1 MGFQNFGL
9 DYSNL
14 DEEYSMTKRLKVN
27 SPYDGHLI
35 SEIDLDDAD
44 RIESVL
50 ETAYQLAKDHD
61 KILPVPRRIEI
72 LEKTAD
78 LVHAKAEEFAR
89 QSAEEGGKP
98 LMDSRI
104 ELARAIQ
111 GIREAA
117 QSIRQLTGHEIP
129 MNLTAS
135 SMNRM
140 ALTIREPIGVVAAIS
155 AFNHPFNLIVH
166 QVIPAV
172 AVGCPAIVKP
182 ARSTPLSCLNLVKCL
197 YEAGLPEEWCQAVIC
212 ESSLAEK
219 LVTDPR
225 VAFFSFIGSGEVGW
239 KLRSRLAPGT
249 RCALEHGGA
258 APVIVDH
265 DADLKDALPLLA
277 KGGFYHAGQVCVSVQ
292 KVFVHEKIVD
302 KFSKQLVKLAE
313 KLVVGD
319 PTDEKTE
326 VGPLIQENEVDRIDQ
341 WVKEAKKKGAKIL
354 TGGKKIGTTCYAPTV
369 ILNPSD
375 KAMVSTHEIFGPV
388 INIYSFKDRIEAI
401 ERANLTP
408 FSFQAAVFTQSI
420 DTALDTAKR
429 INAATVMINDHTAF
443 RVDWMPFGG
452 RKASGLG
459 VGGILPTMMEMTEE
473 KLLVFRSKLI

>member
-1 MGFQNFGL
+1 
-9 DYSNL
+9 
-14 DEEYSMTKRLKVN
+14 MTKRLKVN

-35 SEIDLDDAD
+35 TEIDLHDAD
-44 RIESVL
+44 QVESAL
-50 ETAYQLAKDHD
+50 ETAYQLAKDYD
-61 KILPVPRRIEI
+61 KTLPAHQRIEI

-78 LVHAKAEEFAR
+78 LVQAKAEEFAH
-89 QSAEEGGKP
+89 QAAEEGGKP
-98 LMDSRI
+98 LVDSRI
-104 ELARAIQ
+104 ELARAVQ

-117 QSIRQLTGHEIP
+117 QSVSQLIGHEIP
-129 MNLTAS
+129 MNLNAS

-155 AFNHPFNLIVH
+155 AFNHPFNLIAH

-172 AVGCPAIVKP
+172 AVGCPVIVKP
-182 ARSTPLSCLNLVKCL
+182 ALTTPLSCLNLVKCL
-197 YEAGLPEEWCQAVIC
+197 YEAGLPKEWCQAIVC
-212 ESSLAEK
+212 ENSLAEK
-219 LVTDPR
+219 IVTSPR
-225 VAFFSFIGSGEVGW
+225 VAFFTFIGSGEIGW
-239 KLRSRLAPGT
+239 KLRSKLAPGT

-265 DADLKDALPLLA
+265 DADLEDALPLLA

-292 KVFVHEKIVD
+292 KVFVHESIVD
-302 KFSKQLVKLAE
+302 TFSKRLVELAE

-326 VGPLIQENEVDRIDQ
+326 VGPLILEREVDRVDQ
-341 WVKEAKKKGAKIL
+341 WVKEAQNEGAKIL

-375 KAMVSTHEIFGPV
+375 KANVSAREIFGPV
-388 INIYSFKDRIEAI
+388 VNIYSFKDRLEAI
-401 ERANLTP
+401 DRANLTP
-408 FSFQAAVFTQSI
+408 FSFQAAVITRNV

-429 INAATVMINDHTAF
+429 LNAATVMINDHTAF

>member
-1 MGFQNFGL
+1 
-9 DYSNL
+9 
-14 DEEYSMTKRLKVN
+14 MTKRLKVN

-35 SEIDLDDAD
+35 TEIDLHDAD
-44 RIESVL
+44 QVESAL
-50 ETAYQLAKDHD
+50 ETAYQLAKDYD
-61 KILPVPRRIEI
+61 KTLPAHQRIEI

-78 LVHAKAEEFAR
+78 LVQAKAEEFAH
-89 QSAEEGGKP
+89 QAAEEGGKP
-98 LMDSRI
+98 LVDSRI
-104 ELARAIQ
+104 ELARAVQ

-117 QSIRQLTGHEIP
+117 QSVNQLTGHEIP

-172 AVGCPAIVKP
+172 AVGCPVIVKP
-182 ARSTPLSCLNLVKCL
+182 ARATPLSCLNLVQCL
-197 YEAGLPEEWCQAVIC
+197 YEAGLPREWCQAVVC
-212 ESSLAEK
+212 ESSIAEK
-219 LVTDPR
+219 MVTDAR
-225 VAFFSFIGSGEVGW
+225 VAFFSFIGSGAVGW
-239 KLRSRLAPGT
+239 KLRSKLAPGT

-265 DADLKDALPLLA
+265 DADLEDTLPLLA

-292 KVFVHEKIVD
+292 KVFVHESIVD
-302 KFSKQLVKLAE
+302 AFAKGLVELAE

-319 PTDEKTE
+319 PLDEKTE
-326 VGPLIQENEVDRIDQ
+326 VGPLIQEKEVDRVDQ
-341 WVKEAKKKGAKIL
+341 WVKEAQDEGAKIL
-354 TGGKKIGTTCYAPTV
+354 TGGKKIGATCYAPTV

-375 KAMVSTHEIFGPV
+375 KTNVSAYEIFGPV
-388 INIYSFKDRIEAI
+388 VNIYSFKDRLEAI
-401 ERANLTP
+401 ARANLTP
-408 FSFQAAVFTQSI
+408 FSFQAAVITRNV

-429 INAATVMINDHTAF
+429 LNAATVMINDHTAF

-473 KLLVFRSKLI
+473 KMLLFRSKPI

>member
-1 MGFQNFGL
+1 
-9 DYSNL
+9 
-14 DEEYSMTKRLKVN
+14 MTKRLKVN

-35 SEIDLDDAD
+35 AEIDLDDAG
-44 RIESVL
+44 RVESAL
-50 ETAYQLAKDHD
+50 ETAYRLAKDPD
-61 KILPVPRRIEI
+61 KTLPVPRRIEI
-72 LEKTAD
+72 LEKTAA
-78 LVHAKAEEFAR
+78 LVQAKAEEFAHR
-89 QSAEEGGKP
+89 AAEEGGKP
-98 LMDSRI
+98 LVDSRI
-104 ELARAIQ
+104 ELARAVQ

-117 QSIRQLTGHEIP
+117 QSVNQLTGHEIP

-172 AVGCPAIVKP
+172 AVGCPVIVKP
-182 ARSTPLSCLNLVKCL
+182 ARATPLSCLSLVQCL
-197 YEAGLPEEWCQAVIC
+197 YEAGLPKEWCQVIVC

-219 LVTDPR
+219 MVTDPR
-225 VAFFSFIGSGEVGW
+225 VAFFTFIGSGEVGW
-239 KLRSRLAPGT
+239 KLRSKLAPGT

-265 DADLKDALPLLA
+265 DADLEDALPLLA

-292 KVFVHEKIVD
+292 KVFVHESIVD
-302 KFSKQLVKLAE
+302 KFSEGLVKLAE

-326 VGPLIQENEVDRIDQ
+326 VGPLIQEKEVDRVDQ
-341 WVKEAKKKGAKIL
+341 WVKEAQNEGAKIL
-354 TGGKKIGTTCYAPTV
+354 TGGKKVGTTCYAPTV

-375 KAMVSTHEIFGPV
+375 KANVSAYEIFGPV
-388 INIYSFKDRIEAI
+388 VNIYSFKDRLEAI
-401 ERANLTP
+401 DRANLTP
-408 FSFQAAVFTQSI
+408 FSFQAAVITRNV

-429 INAATVMINDHTAF
+429 LNAATVMINDHTAF

>member
-1 MGFQNFGL
+1 
-9 DYSNL
+9 
-14 DEEYSMTKRLKVN
+14 MTKRLKVN

-35 SEIDLDDAD
+35 TEIDLHDAD
-44 RIESVL
+44 QVESAL
-50 ETAYQLAKDHD
+50 ETAYQLAKDYD
-61 KILPVPRRIEI
+61 KTLPAHQRIEI

-78 LVHAKAEEFAR
+78 LVQAKAEEFAH
-89 QSAEEGGKP
+89 QAAEEGGKP
-98 LMDSRI
+98 LVDSRI
-104 ELARAIQ
+104 ELARAVQ

-117 QSIRQLTGHEIP
+117 QSVSQLIGHEIP

-172 AVGCPAIVKP
+172 AVGCPVIVKP
-182 ARSTPLSCLNLVKCL
+182 ARATPLSCLNLVQCL
-197 YEAGLPEEWCQAVIC
+197 YEAGLPREWCQAVVC
-212 ESSLAEK
+212 ESSIAEK
-219 LVTDPR
+219 MVTDAR
-225 VAFFSFIGSGEVGW
+225 VAFFSFIGSGAVGW
-239 KLRSRLAPGT
+239 KLRSKLAPGT

-265 DADLKDALPLLA
+265 DADLEDTLPLLA

-292 KVFVHEKIVD
+292 KVFVHESIVD
-302 KFSKQLVKLAE
+302 AFAKGLVELAE

-319 PTDEKTE
+319 PLDEKTE
-326 VGPLIQENEVDRIDQ
+326 VGPLIQEKEVDRVDQ
-341 WVKEAKKKGAKIL
+341 WVKEAQDEGAKIL
-354 TGGKKIGTTCYAPTV
+354 TGGKKIGATCYAPTV

-375 KAMVSTHEIFGPV
+375 KTNVSAYEIFGPV
-388 INIYSFKDRIEAI
+388 INIYSFKDRLEAI
-401 ERANLTP
+401 ARANLTP
-408 FSFQAAVFTQSI
+408 FSFQAAVITRNV

-429 INAATVMINDHTAF
+429 LNAATVMINDHTAF

-473 KLLVFRSKLI
+473 KMLLFRSKLI

>member
-1 MGFQNFGL
+1 
-9 DYSNL
+9 
-14 DEEYSMTKRLKVN
+14 MTKRLKVN

-35 SEIDLDDAD
+35 TEIDLHDAD
-44 RIESVL
+44 QVESAL
-50 ETAYQLAKDHD
+50 ETAYQLAKDYD
-61 KILPVPRRIEI
+61 KTLPAHQRIEI

-78 LVHAKAEEFAR
+78 LVQAKAEEFAH
-89 QSAEEGGKP
+89 QAAEEGGKP
-98 LMDSRI
+98 LVDSRI
-104 ELARAIQ
+104 ELARAVQ

-117 QSIRQLTGHEIP
+117 QSVNQLTGHEIP

-172 AVGCPAIVKP
+172 AVGCPVIVKP
-182 ARSTPLSCLNLVKCL
+182 ARATPLSCLNLVQCL
-197 YEAGLPEEWCQAVIC
+197 YEAGLPREWCQAVVC
-212 ESSLAEK
+212 ESSIAEK
-219 LVTDPR
+219 MVTDAR
-225 VAFFSFIGSGEVGW
+225 VAFFSFIGSGAVGW
-239 KLRSRLAPGT
+239 KLRSKLAPGT

-265 DADLKDALPLLA
+265 DADLEDTLPLLA

-292 KVFVHEKIVD
+292 KVFVHESIVD
-302 KFSKQLVKLAE
+302 AFAKGLVELAE

-319 PTDEKTE
+319 PLDEKTE
-326 VGPLIQENEVDRIDQ
+326 VGPLIQEKEVDRVDQ
-341 WVKEAKKKGAKIL
+341 WVKEAQDEGAKIL
-354 TGGKKIGTTCYAPTV
+354 AGGKKIGATCYAPTV

-375 KAMVSTHEIFGPV
+375 KTNVSAYEIFGPV
-388 INIYSFKDRIEAI
+388 VNIYSFKARFEAI
-401 ERANLTP
+401 ARANLTP
-408 FSFQAAVFTQSI
+408 VSFQAAVITRNV

-429 INAATVMINDHTAF
+429 LNAATVMINDHTAF

-473 KLLVFRSKLI
+473 KMLLFRSKLI

>member
-1 MGFQNFGL
+1 
-9 DYSNL
+9 
-14 DEEYSMTKRLKVN
+14 MTKRLKVN

-35 SEIDLDDAD
+35 TEIDLHDAD
-44 RIESVL
+44 QVESAL
-50 ETAYQLAKDHD
+50 ETAYQLAKDYD
-61 KILPVPRRIEI
+61 KTLPAHQRIEI

-78 LVHAKAEEFAR
+78 LVQAKAEEFAH
-89 QSAEEGGKP
+89 QAAEEGGKP
-98 LMDSRI
+98 LVDSRI
-104 ELARAIQ
+104 ELARAVQ

-117 QSIRQLTGHEIP
+117 QSVNQLTGHEIP

-172 AVGCPAIVKP
+172 AVGCPVIVKP
-182 ARSTPLSCLNLVKCL
+182 ARATPLSCLNLVQCL
-197 YEAGLPEEWCQAVIC
+197 YEAGLPREWCQAVVC
-212 ESSLAEK
+212 ESSIAEK
-219 LVTDPR
+219 MVTDAR
-225 VAFFSFIGSGEVGW
+225 VAFFSFIGSGAVGW
-239 KLRSRLAPGT
+239 KLRSKLAPGT

-265 DADLKDALPLLA
+265 DADLEDTLPLLA

-292 KVFVHEKIVD
+292 KVFVHESIVD
-302 KFSKQLVKLAE
+302 AFAKGLVELAE

-319 PTDEKTE
+319 PLDEKTE
-326 VGPLIQENEVDRIDQ
+326 VGPLIQEKEVDRVDQ
-341 WVKEAKKKGAKIL
+341 WVKEAQDEGAKIL
-354 TGGKKIGTTCYAPTV
+354 TGGKKIGATCYAPTV

-375 KAMVSTHEIFGPV
+375 KTNVSAYEVFGPV
-388 INIYSFKDRIEAI
+388 VNIYSFKDRLEAI
-401 ERANLTP
+401 DRANLTP
-408 FSFQAAVFTQSI
+408 FSFQAAVITRNV

-429 INAATVMINDHTAF
+429 LNAATVMINDHTAF

>member
-1 MGFQNFGL
+1 
-9 DYSNL
+9 
-14 DEEYSMTKRLKVN
+14 MTKRLKVN

-35 SEIDLDDAD
+35 TEIDLHDAD
-44 RIESVL
+44 QVESAL
-50 ETAYQLAKDHD
+50 ETAYQLAKDYD
-61 KILPVPRRIEI
+61 KTLPAHQRIEI

-78 LVHAKAEEFAR
+78 LVQAKAEEFAH
-89 QSAEEGGKP
+89 QAAEEGGKP
-98 LMDSRI
+98 LVDSRI
-104 ELARAIQ
+104 ELARAVQ

-117 QSIRQLTGHEIP
+117 QSVNQLTGHEIP

-172 AVGCPAIVKP
+172 AVGCPVIVKP
-182 ARSTPLSCLNLVKCL
+182 ARATPLSCLSLVQCL
-197 YEAGLPEEWCQAVIC
+197 YEAGLPKEWCQVIVC

-219 LVTDPR
+219 MVTDPR
-225 VAFFSFIGSGEVGW
+225 VAFFTFIGSGEVGW
-239 KLRSRLAPGT
+239 KLRSKLAPGT

-265 DADLKDALPLLA
+265 DADLEDALPLLA

-292 KVFVHEKIVD
+292 KVFVHESIVD
-302 KFSKQLVKLAE
+302 KFSEGLVKLAE

-326 VGPLIQENEVDRIDQ
+326 VGPLIQEKEVDRVDQ
-341 WVKEAKKKGAKIL
+341 WVKEAQDEGAKIL
-354 TGGKKIGTTCYAPTV
+354 TGGKKIGATCYAPTV

-375 KAMVSTHEIFGPV
+375 KTNVSAYEIFGPV
-388 INIYSFKDRIEAI
+388 VNIYSFKDRLEAI
-401 ERANLTP
+401 ARANLTP
-408 FSFQAAVFTQSI
+408 FSFQAAVITRNV

-429 INAATVMINDHTAF
+429 LNAATVMINDHTAF

-473 KLLVFRSKLI
+473 KMLLFRSKLI